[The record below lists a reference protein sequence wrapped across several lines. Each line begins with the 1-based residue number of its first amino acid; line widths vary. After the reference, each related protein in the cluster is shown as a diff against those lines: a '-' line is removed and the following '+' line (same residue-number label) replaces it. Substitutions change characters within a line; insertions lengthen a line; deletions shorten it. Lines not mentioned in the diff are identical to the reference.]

1 MEMKDKLIN
10 ALKTGES
17 VNVEFKSC
25 TNKISSSVYDTI
37 CSFSNRSGGLIILGV
52 DDDMNIVGINKNQI
66 LDLKKNIINSLC
78 NKELFLPT
86 LRIEPEIVEVDEKYF
101 IVIEGMEM
109 QTKI

>member
-1 MEMKDKLIN
+1 MEMIEKLIN
-10 ALKTGES
+10 AIKTGES
-17 VNVEFKSC
+17 VNIEFKSC

-52 DDDMNIVGINKNQI
+52 DDDMNLVGINRNQI

-86 LRIEPEIVEVDEKYF
+86 LRIEPEIVEFQEKF
-101 IVIEGMEM
+101 LIILGILL
-109 QTKI
+109 QR